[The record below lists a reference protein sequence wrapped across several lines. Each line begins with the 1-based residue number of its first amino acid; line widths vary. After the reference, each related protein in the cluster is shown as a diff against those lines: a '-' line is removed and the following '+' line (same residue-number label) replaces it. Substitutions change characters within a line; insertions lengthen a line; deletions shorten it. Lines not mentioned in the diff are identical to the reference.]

1 MPLPRL
7 RLRNVAPTA
16 LLLFAPAAFL
26 AVAFAWPLLQV
37 LSQAL
42 GDGDAWRWV
51 ASDYT
56 LGRLRIAASQ
66 ALASVIL
73 TLALAVPLA
82 WMHHSRRIPASRA
95 QLALHAAPF
104 VLPVF
109 VVVYG
114 LQETLGRDGWL
125 DAATGVD
132 LLAILGPF
140 GAVVLAHAYYN
151 YGFAARLLH
160 ATLERRPHRLEEAA
174 AVLGASPRAAFMR
187 TTALLLAPAV
197 LGIALL
203 VFLFAF
209 ASFGTVLLLGGGQVS
224 STETLIYQQLGGVFP
239 RTGRAAALGT
249 LQIALNGLLLL
260 AYAVLLRRVRVHAER
275 RRVPPVASPARQAT
289 AWVLLAFG
297 LAPALAVLAGG
308 FRLRGRWSLEP
319 WRALT
324 DAGHPA
330 HLAGFSL
337 PHALTVSLGYAVATV
352 VLAVAL
358 TVLLAYAARRLG
370 RARAVAEALAALPLG
385 SSSLLLGFGFLLAFG
400 AGAAFD
406 LRAWPGLIVAAHTL
420 VAFPFTARIL
430 LPALH
435 AVDARLEAVASS
447 LGASP
452 AAIAWRVHRPMLAAP
467 LAAAA
472 GFAAALSLGDYGA
485 SLLLMRPQ
493 TMSLAVWT
501 LRHDRPFDPLAH
513 AQAVA
518 LAGLLAV
525 LAAGALLLVELAWR
539 RGPRKPARTARTV
552 PA

>member
-7 RLRNVAPTA
+7 RLRNAGLAA
-16 LLLFAPAAFL
+16 LFLLAPAAFL
-26 AVAFAWPLLQV
+26 AVAFAWPMLRV
-37 LSQAL
+37 LSAAL

-56 LGRLRIAASQ
+56 MGRLRIAALQAVASVLLTF
-66 ALASVIL
+66 ALAI
-73 TLALAVPLA
+73 PLA
-82 WMHHSRRIPASRA
+82 WMHHSRRIRASRP

-125 DAATGVD
+125 DTATGFD
-132 LLAILGPF
+132 LLALLGPF

-174 AVLGASPRAAFMR
+174 AVLGASPRAAFTR
-187 TTALLLAPAV
+187 TTLVLLAPAA

-249 LQIALNGLLLL
+249 LQLLLNGLLLL
-260 AYAVLLRRVRVHAER
+260 CYLLLQRRVRVHAER
-275 RRVPPVASPARQAT
+275 RRVPPAASPARHAT
-289 AWVLLAFG
+289 AWALLAIG
-297 LAPALAVLAGG
+297 LAPAIAVLAGG
-308 FRLRGRWSLEP
+308 FRLGGAWSLEP
-319 WRALT
+319 WRALADT
-324 DAGHPA
+324 DHPA

-337 PHALTVSLGYAVATV
+337 LHALGVSLGYAAATV

-358 TVLLAYAARRLG
+358 TLLLAYAARRLG
-370 RARAVAEALAALPLG
+370 RARAFAEALAALPLG
-385 SSSLLLGFGFLLAFG
+385 ASSLLLGFGVLLAFG
-400 AGAAFD
+400 AGSAFD

-420 VAFPFTARIL
+420 VAFPFTARVL
-430 LPALH
+430 LPALQGI
-435 AVDARLEAVASS
+435 DARLESVAAS

-452 AAIAWRVHRPMLAAP
+452 FAVAWRVHRPLLAAP

-525 LAAGALLLVELAWR
+525 LAAAALLLVEVAWSRLPR
-539 RGPRKPARTARTV
+539 RPSRKV